1 MKNFGLAIL
10 FVAQKCVSGLIK
22 MNRGSI
28 QSMEK
33 INAEALS
40 KYYNLDLSERIK
52 ITLYLFIF
60 LLCLYILT
68 IVIVYLKNKQLYIEA
83 LEKEKKS

>member
-1 MKNFGLAIL
+1 
-10 FVAQKCVSGLIK
+10 

-33 INAEALS
+33 INEEALS

-52 ITLYLFIF
+52 ISLYLFIF

-68 IVIVYLKNKQLYIEA
+68 ISIVYQKNKQLYIEA

>member
-1 MKNFGLAIL
+1 
-10 FVAQKCVSGLIK
+10 
-22 MNRGSI
+22 MNRGSD

-33 INAEALS
+33 INEEALS

-52 ITLYLFIF
+52 ISLYLFIF

-68 IVIVYLKNKQLYIEA
+68 ILIVYLKNKQLYIEA

>member
-1 MKNFGLAIL
+1 
-10 FVAQKCVSGLIK
+10 
-22 MNRGSI
+22 MNRGSD

-33 INAEALS
+33 INEEALS

-52 ITLYLFIF
+52 ISLYLFIF
-60 LLCLYILT
+60 LLCLYVLT
-68 IVIVYLKNKQLYIEA
+68 IVIVYLKNKQLYFEA